1 MIEEQ
6 GNSWALRPSRELIA
20 QMVRFGV
27 GGAGC
32 YLLNLAVFTLCVRGF
47 DAGYVLAAG
56 IALVASVSAG
66 FLLYRHWIF
75 VASHGHPGH
84 QAARFLVLNL
94 GAMGLSVLFLHE
106 GIALG
111 IDKVPAQAIALAMI
125 TPVTFFGNRLWSFR
139 A

>member
-6 GNSWALRPSRELIA
+6 GNSWALRPSRDLIA
-20 QMVRFGV
+20 QMLRFGV

-32 YLLNLAVFTLCVRGF
+32 YLLNLAVFTLCVRAL
-47 DAGYVLAAG
+47 DAGYVLAA
-56 IALVASVSAG
+56 AVARIVSISAG

-75 VASHGHPGH
+75 VAPDGHPGH
-84 QAARFLVLNL
+84 QAARYLVLNICAL
-94 GAMGLSVLFLHE
+94 CLSILFLHE

-111 IDKVPAQAIALAMI
+111 IDKVPAQAVALAMV
-125 TPVTFFGNRLWSFR
+125 TPVTFFGNRHWSFR